1 MIDSVERT
9 PPHTTHPRDLPE
21 RVTITDRITR
31 LKASLCLF
39 SRRSHRQGHLY
50 FVLILPDGSKSLI
63 PAAWTDFDSTAPPWA
78 SPSRGFSGDLLHL
91 RSLVDAL
98 LGRTVVSA
106 PSVADQESHATTA
119 LKFLDDL
126 PLPETCLWE
135 QIDDERKR
143 LVVETLARLMT
154 KATRAN
160 APQEQSHD

>member
-1 MIDSVERT
+1 M
-9 PPHTTHPRDLPE
+9 P
-21 RVTITDRITR
+21 
-31 LKASLCLF
+31 
-39 SRRSHRQGHLY
+39 Q
-50 FVLILPDGSKSLI
+50 
-63 PAAWTDFDSTAPPWA
+63 
-78 SPSRGFSGDLLHL
+78 LH
-91 RSLVDAL
+91 
-98 LGRTVVSA
+98 
-106 PSVADQESHATTA
+106 